1 MDIIFDKNRSTFM
14 IYVSAIGLSGMPDKK
29 GVARKYLGH
38 CSVGKIQDG
47 RHLSKVKHKIH
58 ITFKTDS

>member
-1 MDIIFDKNRSTFM
+1 M

-29 GVARKYLGH
+29 SVVIKYLRH
-38 CSVGKIQDG
+38 CKVGKIQDG
-47 RHLSKVKHKIH
+47 RNLSEVKHKIH